1 MLPANM
7 ISVHDIHF
15 HYPNSEF
22 RLAVPEFAVSPGEK
36 IAVVGP
42 SGSGKTTLLNLLAG
56 ILTPGQGKVRIGEV
70 AVSDL
75 GDAGRRDFRIS
86 NIGFVFQDFELLDY
100 LSILDNILHPYR
112 ITGALKL
119 STEVR
124 QRAIDLAEKMGIAG
138 YLKKHPD
145 ELSQGEKQR
154 AAICR
159 ALLPQPELILAD
171 EATGNLDPVNKTR
184 ILDLLFESVDVH
196 NATLVAVTHDH
207 ELLPRFDRVIDF
219 KEFQVG
225 AGSKG
230 VGAGEPEQGVRN
242 KEPVAKSSKLQATDS
257 KLQAT
262 DSKLQATDSKLQATD
277 SKLQTPSSSLPAG
290 EAL

>member
-1 MLPANM
+1 M
-7 ISVHDIHF
+7 ISISDLHF

-22 RLAVPEFAVSPGEK
+22 RLTVPEFAVSSGEK

-56 ILTPGQGKVRIGEV
+56 ILTPGQGKVRVGEV

-119 STEVR
+119 TADVR
-124 QRAIDLAEKMGIAG
+124 QRAIHLAEQMGIAEQ
-138 YLKKHPD
+138 LKKHPG

-159 ALLPQPELILAD
+159 ALLPKPDLILAD
-171 EATGNLDPVNKTR
+171 EATGNLDPANKTR
-184 ILDLLFESVDVH
+184 ILDLLFKSVEDH

-219 KEFQVG
+219 QSFQSG
-225 AGSKG
+225 DG
-230 VGAGEPEQGVRN
+230 P
-242 KEPVAKSSKLQATDS
+242 
-257 KLQAT
+257 
-262 DSKLQATDSKLQATD
+262 
-277 SKLQTPSSSLPAG
+277 
-290 EAL
+290 